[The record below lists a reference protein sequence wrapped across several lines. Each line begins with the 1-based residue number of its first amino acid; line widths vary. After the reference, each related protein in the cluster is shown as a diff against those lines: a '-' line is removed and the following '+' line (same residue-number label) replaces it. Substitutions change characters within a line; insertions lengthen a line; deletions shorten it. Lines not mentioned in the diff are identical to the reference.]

1 MILLSCSGLLM
12 FSCRNYEE
20 KVGNRRIADET
31 SDENCYDLYH
41 RIINLIYNN
50 VSKPP
55 KFSFHWNRTRNGI
68 EELLSMSLLGVKETF
83 TIQFFIKAEKM
94 FLQLRGFVA
103 TNNCNRKIII
113 GNSLGNSFDH
123 KQCSLGGRCHGF
135 KRENWNT
142 F

>member
-1 MILLSCSGLLM
+1 M

-55 KFSFHWNRTRNGI
+55 KFRFIEIGQEMASTNFFCCHCLGLAWGEGNFYDSIFH
-68 EELLSMSLLGVKETF
+68 
-83 TIQFFIKAEKM
+83 
-94 FLQLRGFVA
+94 
-103 TNNCNRKIII
+103 
-113 GNSLGNSFDH
+113 
-123 KQCSLGGRCHGF
+123 
-135 KRENWNT
+135 
-142 F
+142 